1 MNSPITSDTT
11 LLIDIGSVHKFTLR
25 LELDVVSL
33 LKLDVPDDDD
43 DKIQT
48 HKMLCICQYINI
60 YITSF
65 HNICI

>member
-43 DKIQT
+43 KI
-48 HKMLCICQYINI
+48 
-60 YITSF
+60 
-65 HNICI
+65 